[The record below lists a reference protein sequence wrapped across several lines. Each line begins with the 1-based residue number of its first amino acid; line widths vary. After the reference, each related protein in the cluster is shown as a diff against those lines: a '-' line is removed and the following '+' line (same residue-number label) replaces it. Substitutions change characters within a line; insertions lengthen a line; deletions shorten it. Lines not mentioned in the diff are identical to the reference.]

1 MLEFVNEFI
10 VLSDVGGPRRSQLVG
25 TWKAGKGLEVPQPQ
39 MFERRKDL
47 SGVTI
52 INTLLPW
59 NPICIMHEH
68 ENGTLYDASGLF
80 LGIYKLLEEVSS
92 GLTPTT
98 TIIYFLCDHFRL

>member
-1 MLEFVNEFI
+1 MGMWDSEN
-10 VLSDVGGPRRSQLVG
+10 
-25 TWKAGKGLEVPQPQ
+25 GLGVPQPQ

-59 NPICIMHEH
+59 NPICIMHEY

-80 LGIYKLLEEVSS
+80 LGIYKLLEEVGGTSS
-92 GLTPTT
+92 
-98 TIIYFLCDHFRL
+98 FSRLVLISDA

>member
-1 MLEFVNEFI
+1 M
-10 VLSDVGGPRRSQLVG
+10 G
-25 TWKAGKGLEVPQPQ
+25 TWEAGKGLEVSQPQ

-92 GLTPTT
+92 VSLPQLQSSIFCV
-98 TIIYFLCDHFRL
+98 IIADSKL